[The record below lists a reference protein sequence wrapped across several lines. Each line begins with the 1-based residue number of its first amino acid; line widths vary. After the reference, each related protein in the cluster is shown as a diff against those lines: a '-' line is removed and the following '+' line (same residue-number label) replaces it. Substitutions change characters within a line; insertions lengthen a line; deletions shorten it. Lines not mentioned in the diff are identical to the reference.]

1 MKGCWLAASIM
12 SLSEDF
18 LRVKLKTFPDELC
31 PTTAIY
37 RPVYIKFYSM
47 EHPESKI
54 RIIRATLDLL
64 SQSGLSG
71 VGINQVVAAS
81 AAPKGSIYHFF
92 PGGKTEL
99 ASVALKEA
107 EQGEGQWFRGIF
119 HRQLSIVEKV
129 DLLFTDAARL
139 LEESGFM
146 KGCPVAAVALDLDR
160 DSEGLRAVCHAIFTT
175 WQNIIAAGLNEVPE
189 AERAQVAE
197 FILATLEGA
206 LILSRTEATK
216 DPLLRAGKMLAEI
229 SGGKFRTVPP
239 DVSAPPG

>member
-1 MKGCWLAASIM
+1 
-12 SLSEDF
+12 
-18 LRVKLKTFPDELC
+18 
-31 PTTAIY
+31 
-37 RPVYIKFYSM
+37 M

-107 EQGEGQWFRGIF
+107 ERSEGQWFRGIF

-146 KGCPVAAVALDLDR
+146 KGCPVAAVALDLDH
-160 DSEGLRAVCHAIFTT
+160 DSERLRAVCRAAFVA
-175 WQNIIAAGLNEVPE
+175 WRDIIAAELNEVPE
-189 AERAQVAE
+189 AERPELAE
-197 FILATLEGA
+197 LILAALEGA
-206 LILSRTEATK
+206 LILARTEAIK
-216 DPLLRAGKMLAEI
+216 EPLLRAGRTLGEI
-229 SGGKFRTVPP
+229 IGRRFRAI
-239 DVSAPPG
+239 S